1 MPHYEIVE
9 QLQATQHK
17 WAQQNKELT
26 DQFEAMENGLRT
38 ESQGVIALQLRN
50 AELER
55 ELGNWRRRHGEQSV
69 RADNLQRCAPLRPP
83 LPRRLPPPGCR
94 GAASKRLP
102 AGCLPW
108 AVFCFVSERS
118 PRCALADGRMCDG
131 MAESDQYLANITMS
145 DMSGRLTDPDA
156 NSQVD
161 TEDAEGI
168 LRRKLEKAMAQY
180 KRA

>member
-1 MPHYEIVE
+1 
-9 QLQATQHK
+9 
-17 WAQQNKELT
+17 
-26 DQFEAMENGLRT
+26 
-38 ESQGVIALQLRN
+38 
-50 AELER
+50 
-55 ELGNWRRRHGEQSV
+55 
-69 RADNLQRCAPLRPP
+69 
-83 LPRRLPPPGCR
+83 
-94 GAASKRLP
+94 
-102 AGCLPW
+102 
-108 AVFCFVSERS
+108 
-118 PRCALADGRMCDG
+118 